1 MAAAHAVPGAAP
13 ERQGAGAVD
22 AGRAVALA
30 LADRHSKKADFAS
43 SPRLTRTTVDFLIH
57 DHRARV
63 VSVVGGW
70 DGWKRPGLP
79 ARELEP
85 GLWRASFPRPLPGMH
100 HYKWLLDETVW
111 MADPSNPQRA
121 HDGYGGWNSVLV
133 S

>member
-1 MAAAHAVPGAAP
+1 MAAAHRVAGAAP

-22 AGRAVALA
+22 AGRAVTLA
-30 LADRHSKKADFAS
+30 LADGHSKQADFAS
-43 SPRLTRTTVDFLIH
+43 SPRLTRATVDFLIH

-85 GLWRASFPRPLPGMH
+85 GLWRASFPRPLPGKH
-100 HYKWLLDETVW
+100 HYKLLLDDTVW

-121 HDGYGGWNSVLV
+121 HDGDGGWNSVLV